1 MGNPFAEYRLAKVYL
16 FESDWFDWQKAVEHL
31 NSAAHRGNENAYR
44 TLQNMSRNT
53 VISIT
58 TGIADLLGDLSGLFD
73 TRQPVQDCTTMTERR
88 ERKKQDYE
96 QRM

>member
-31 NSAAHRGNENAYR
+31 NIAAHRGNENAYR
-44 TLQNMSRNT
+44 ALQNMSRNT

-58 TGIADLLGDLSGLFD
+58 TGIADLLGDLFGLFD